1 LITFR
6 IELQGRAIVMRARRI
21 IGFGMI
27 AAIVGIIAWGPGR
40 DDANPVATAKPAVA
54 QTYTRITPDAK
65 HTVVNPSR
73 PSDVAVMERL
83 GSTAV
88 RMGYATQYRVSWGGA
103 LELTISSLLPGDARM
118 VADAVCG
125 GSRAAN
131 WGWKQPR
138 ELRVFILTSSDRP
151 AAVCTL

>member
-1 LITFR
+1 
-6 IELQGRAIVMRARRI
+6 MDKRRL

-40 DDANPVATAKPAVA
+40 DPAIDAKAAPKPAAA
-54 QTYTRITPDAK
+54 QTYERIPPDGR
-65 HTVVNPSR
+65 HTVVNPKR
-73 PSDVAVMERL
+73 ASDVDVMDNL
-83 GSTAV
+83 GRTAV
-88 RMGYATQYRVSWGGA
+88 AMGYATHYRVSWGGA

-118 VADAVCG
+118 IADAVCG
-125 GSRAAN
+125 GSHAAN
-131 WGWKQPR
+131 RAWDQPR